1 MNAGKRL
8 DDTNR
13 TGDCREDNIKAVVEG
28 GCIRERYLDST
39 APA

>member
-8 DDTNR
+8 DGANR
-13 TGDCREDNIKAVVEG
+13 TGDCHENIKAVVEG